1 MRGACARVAKKP
13 IACYNEGMNIPQ
25 DDAMLL
31 SFLNLKLRD
40 YYQSLSVLC
49 EDLEADE
56 EEIKAQMRRFGYRYS
71 AEKNAFV
78 PV

>member
-1 MRGACARVAKKP
+1 
-13 IACYNEGMNIPQ
+13 MNLPK

-31 SFLNLKLRD
+31 SVLNLKLRD
-40 YYQSLSVLC
+40 HYESLSALC

-56 EEIKAQMRRFGYRYS
+56 EEIRAQMLRFGYAYS

-78 PV
+78 PN